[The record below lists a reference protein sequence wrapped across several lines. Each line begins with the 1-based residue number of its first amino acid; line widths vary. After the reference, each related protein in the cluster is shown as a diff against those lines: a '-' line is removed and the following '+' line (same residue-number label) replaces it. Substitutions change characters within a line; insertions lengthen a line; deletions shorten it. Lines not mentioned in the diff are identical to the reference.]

1 VAGRWSATPRP
12 EPDSTLRA
20 HYQAELLLSRHGVL
34 TRGAVAAEGV
44 PGGFANLYKV
54 LSTFEDVGRCQRGYF
69 VESLGGAQ
77 FAVSSTVDR
86 LRSYLDGIDPERP
99 EYRAVALAAAD
110 PANPYGAAL
119 PWPTSSTEG
128 GGNGATGARP
138 GRKAGALVVLVDGE
152 LAWFLERGGRS
163 LLTFTDDPAAGH
175 AAAMALAELVASGRV
190 ASILIERVD
199 GVPALQPRAGG
210 EPTALTGLSE
220 AGFIRTPRGL
230 RLR

>member
-1 VAGRWSATPRP
+1 LPLP

-34 TRGAVAAEGV
+34 TRGAVTAEGL
-44 PGGFANLYKV
+44 PGGFATLYKV
-54 LSTFEDVGRCQRGYF
+54 LRSFEDAGRCQRGYF

-77 FAVSSTVDR
+77 FAVASTVDR

-99 EYRAVALAAAD
+99 EYRAVVLAATD

-119 PWPTSSTEG
+119 GWPSSSGEG
-128 GGNGATGARP
+128 PGSGARP
-138 GRKAGALVVLVDGE
+138 GRKAGALVVLVDGG

-163 LLTFTDDPAAGH
+163 LLTFTDDPAAGR
-175 AAAMALAELVASGRV
+175 AAAMALAELVAARRV
-190 ASILIERVD
+190 ASILVERVD
-199 GVPALQPRAGG
+199 GEPALQPRAGG
-210 EPTALTGLSE
+210 RESTALTGLSE
-220 AGFIRTPRGL
+220 AGFVRTPRGL